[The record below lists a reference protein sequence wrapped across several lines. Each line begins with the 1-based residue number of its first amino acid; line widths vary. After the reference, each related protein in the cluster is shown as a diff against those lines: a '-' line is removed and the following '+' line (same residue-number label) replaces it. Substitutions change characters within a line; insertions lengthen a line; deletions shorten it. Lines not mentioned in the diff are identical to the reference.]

1 MSAGLR
7 PRVWPADR
15 IPESPPGAPPCT
27 QVAPLLEAKRVWRE
41 LASGCRVVVSA
52 TDVAERRYA
61 ALARVESPTALDWRR
76 LSQRERSVVSWAAR
90 GLSQKVVA
98 LELGLATSTV
108 SSTLRSARE
117 HTGFAS
123 SIAMLRAWRAA
134 AACGAPLVL
143 AERL

>member
-15 IPESPPGAPPCT
+15 MLESLPCT
-27 QVAPLLEAKRVWRE
+27 QVARLLDAEGVWRE
-41 LASGCRVVVSA
+41 LASGFRAVVSA
-52 TDVAERRYA
+52 TDVAKSRHA
-61 ALARVESPTALDWRR
+61 TLARVESPAALDWRR
-76 LSQRERSVVSWAAR
+76 LSEREQSVVSWAAR

-123 SIAMLRAWRAA
+123 SVAMLRAWRAA